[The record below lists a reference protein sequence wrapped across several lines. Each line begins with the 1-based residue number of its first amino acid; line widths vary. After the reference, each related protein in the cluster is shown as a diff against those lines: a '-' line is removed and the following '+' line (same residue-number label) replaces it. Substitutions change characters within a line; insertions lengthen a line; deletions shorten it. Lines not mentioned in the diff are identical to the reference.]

1 MIAARINQRLDIFM
15 DIIGSQTSLS
25 VYSKV
30 QFFIRLKFSLLIIR
44 KDRKT
49 AFFLR
54 FCRNLY
60 FYWSCSAL
68 KILSHHCCRYLP
80 FVSFYFT
87 VPPSSVSVVAD
98 TKERFK
104 SWYIRNLSCA
114 KCQTDNAEVLIKN
127 HFFP

>member
-60 FYWSCSAL
+60 FY
-68 KILSHHCCRYLP
+68 
-80 FVSFYFT
+80 
-87 VPPSSVSVVAD
+87 
-98 TKERFK
+98 
-104 SWYIRNLSCA
+104 
-114 KCQTDNAEVLIKN
+114 
-127 HFFP
+127 